1 MEVKE
6 KWRGSAGSR
15 NREKERGEA
24 DWVKREEREEGG
36 RKEDS
41 GGGKWGRE
49 RKA

>member
-1 MEVKE
+1 MKE

-15 NREKERGEA
+15 NRERDGEA
-24 DWVKREEREEGG
+24 DWVKGEERKEGG

-41 GGGKWGRE
+41 GGAKWGRE